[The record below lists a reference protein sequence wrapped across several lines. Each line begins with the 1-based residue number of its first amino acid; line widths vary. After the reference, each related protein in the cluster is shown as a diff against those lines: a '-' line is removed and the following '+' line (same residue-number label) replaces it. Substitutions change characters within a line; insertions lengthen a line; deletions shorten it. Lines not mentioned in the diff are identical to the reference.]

1 MVTTLLPRIT
11 TMPSSFFSDA
21 DTCVGIIVK
30 NWCEH
35 SRGRWCER
43 RPGPDLL
50 LGVIEHK
57 VHELVETAQRAC
69 EAHRALA
76 QHLPAVG
83 RAGGA
88 PVMCRLPLSLIANF
102 LSM

>member
-21 DTCVGIIVK
+21 DTCSSVSSSTRFM
-30 NWCEH
+30 NW
-35 SRGRWCER
+35 SKPRS
-43 RPGPDLL
+43 
-50 LGVIEHK
+50 V
-57 VHELVETAQRAC
+57 
-69 EAHRALA
+69 
-76 QHLPAVG
+76 
-83 RAGGA
+83 